1 MRSEI
6 SMSLILFGF
15 TSKVRRPHG
24 CFSCSMLGLGIMDQY
39 VISAAVK
46 GSALLIDCTTNDY
59 TTVEMKESSDESS
72 PVILVCNSQVQHE
85 NATGEYPLRV
95 KQCQTSLEEIK
106 KLFPDVKSLRYAT
119 MEHIE
124 TEDVKQNMDDV
135 AYRRAKHVISENER
149 TIEAKDALKTG
160 NFVRMGELMNDSHT
174 SMKDDYETSCS
185 EIDILVSIAQSCPG
199 VYGSRLTGG
208 GFGGCTVTLVKKKH
222 VKELIDTLEKKYKE
236 KTGFECVCFET
247 LPEDGCSVLLE

>member
-15 TSKVRRPHG
+15 TSKVLRPHG

-208 GFGGCTVTLVKKKH
+208 GFGGCTVTLVKKKY